1 MNSSKL
7 LNLYFSESLSI
18 FCTCLW
24 KQDLY
29 LWLGQMSV
37 EEKQSTAEHGTGCAV
52 PDDEVENIKKSMF
65 SNAKDILE
73 INVADNINLVFL

>member
-7 LNLYFSESLSI
+7 LNLYFSESLPI

-37 EEKQSTAEHGTGCAV
+37 EEKQTTAEHGTGCAV
-52 PDDEVENIKKSMF
+52 PDDEVENIK
-65 SNAKDILE
+65 
-73 INVADNINLVFL
+73 NLCF

>member
-7 LNLYFSESLSI
+7 LNVCVSESLSI

-29 LWLGQMSV
+29 LQLGQMSI
-37 EEKQSTAEHGTGCAV
+37 EEKQSIAEHGTRCTA
-52 PDDEVENIKKSMF
+52 PDDVENTQIKKSIIFQMQ
-65 SNAKDILE
+65 KTY
-73 INVADNINLVFL
+73 